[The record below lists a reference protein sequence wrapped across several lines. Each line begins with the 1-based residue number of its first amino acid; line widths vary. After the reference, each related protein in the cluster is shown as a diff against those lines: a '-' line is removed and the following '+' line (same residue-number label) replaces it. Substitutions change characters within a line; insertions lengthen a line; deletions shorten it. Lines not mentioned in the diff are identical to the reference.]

1 VKIMLPWDPN
11 NQIGHKK
18 PLPDHMT
25 VLEPKEDSTYNEDL
39 NAGALWSEVTAVPP
53 PVPVQA

>member
-1 VKIMLPWDPN
+1 MLPWDPN
-11 NQIGHKK
+11 NKIGPKK
-18 PLPDHMT
+18 PLPDYIQ

-39 NAGALWSEVTAVPP
+39 NAAALLSEVTAVPP